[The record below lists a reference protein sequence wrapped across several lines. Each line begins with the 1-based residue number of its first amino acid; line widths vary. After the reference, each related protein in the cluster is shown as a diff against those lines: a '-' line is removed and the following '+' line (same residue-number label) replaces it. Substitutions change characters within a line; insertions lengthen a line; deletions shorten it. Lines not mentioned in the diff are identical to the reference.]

1 MLTVRASTNPLADNT
16 CYNRGS
22 DSRILM
28 VHVHVSITL
37 TKKNK
42 KIQALSWLL
51 NTSIVM
57 TLNLK
62 ELISKMRKKKNLLD
76 EIYVNLH
83 PCTEVGPSIDA
94 GRCILLHP
102 SPSYLR
108 LKTFRSTYQPMYFE
122 WCFLYIWVYNS
133 FSPLFCPF
141 DSILHNVVMW
151 WFVCR
156 SI

>member
-1 MLTVRASTNPLADNT
+1 
-16 CYNRGS
+16 
-22 DSRILM
+22 
-28 VHVHVSITL
+28 
-37 TKKNK
+37 
-42 KIQALSWLL
+42 
-51 NTSIVM
+51 M

-122 WCFLYIWVYNS
+122 
-133 FSPLFCPF
+133 
-141 DSILHNVVMW
+141 
-151 WFVCR
+151 
-156 SI
+156 